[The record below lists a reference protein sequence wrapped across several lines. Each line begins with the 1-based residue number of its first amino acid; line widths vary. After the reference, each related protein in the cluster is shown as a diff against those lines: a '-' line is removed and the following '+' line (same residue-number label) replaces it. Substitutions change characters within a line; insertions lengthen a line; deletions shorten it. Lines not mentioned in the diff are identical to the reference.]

1 LNVHVLSCCVPDKLI
16 IQETRNKKQETR
28 LKQKDKSIEKEAILL
43 FGQGKKINLI
53 QCKND

>member
-1 LNVHVLSCCVPDKLI
+1 VPDKLI